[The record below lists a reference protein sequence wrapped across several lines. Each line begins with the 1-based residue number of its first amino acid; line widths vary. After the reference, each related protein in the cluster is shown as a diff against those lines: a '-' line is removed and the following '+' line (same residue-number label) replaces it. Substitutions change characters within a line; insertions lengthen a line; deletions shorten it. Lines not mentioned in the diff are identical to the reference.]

1 MINKLIFS
9 FNIPLVE
16 LIRSLSWSRQ
26 VASSGQCA
34 FSPTQWACVHLLI
47 RDGNGQACPDQ
58 YSIVISLRISTFF
71 SSCFFKGP
79 HPLEF
84 DTVIACSDVLFFVS
98 WRDSGTTFRNIRSR
112 SVVLFV
118 EGDSGQWCSLE
129 DRPSCC
135 VEQVALQCA
144 AVWVSSDDVSE
155 ERLFWGGVDCTVQ
168 RGLCH

>member
-84 DTVIACSDVLFFVS
+84 DTVIACSDVLFFCFLTWQWHDISEHSKSVS
-98 WRDSGTTFRNIRSR
+98 G
-112 SVVLFV
+112 VVR
-118 EGDSGQWCSLE
+118 G
-129 DRPSCC
+129 R
-135 VEQVALQCA
+135 
-144 AVWVSSDDVSE
+144 
-155 ERLFWGGVDCTVQ
+155 RFWPVVFFGG
-168 RGLCH
+168 